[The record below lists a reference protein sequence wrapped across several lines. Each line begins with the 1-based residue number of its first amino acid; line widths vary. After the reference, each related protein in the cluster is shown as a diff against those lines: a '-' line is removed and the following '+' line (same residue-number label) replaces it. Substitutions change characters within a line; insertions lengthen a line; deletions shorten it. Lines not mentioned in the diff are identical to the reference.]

1 MIRLIKTQSTFYII
15 KNMPRYF
22 VFSKQSALQN
32 DCCLSVQT
40 ILAVFVHLPKMLL
53 GHMSIFLISFS
64 FTCFP
69 IFLCAVIMTGC
80 ERLKG
85 I

>member
-69 IFLCAVIMTGC
+69 IVFYVL
-80 ERLKG
+80 
-85 I
+85 